1 MRRPFIYQE
10 YDGIRHEVAGG
21 YRVLSNTKRLN
32 DSGPRVAFRTG
43 TYDASRP
50 LVIDPVLAYS
60 TYLGGSGQEFGQD
73 IAVDSGGNAYV
84 TGFTSSIDFPTVSAL
99 QSTFAGVND
108 AFVTKVNPAGSAA
121 VYSTYLGGSDDDE
134 AFSIAVDASGNAY
147 VTGFTQSVDFPTASP
162 LQSALGGVRDAF
174 VAKLDPT
181 GSALVYSTYLGGSA
195 PDVGESIALDASNN
209 AYVTGFTDSS
219 NFPTQNPIQGALN
232 GTADAFV
239 TKVNSAGSALVY
251 STYLG
256 GSGEEG
262 GFGIAVDTTGSAY
275 VSGRTRSIDFPT
287 VNPIQPSFAGG
298 IDTFVTKVNSAG
310 SALVYS
316 TYLGGSSNDFGSGI
330 ALDPSGNAYVTG
342 TTGSSNFPT
351 VNPLQSTLSG
361 AFDAFVTKVNA
372 AGSAFVYS
380 TYLGGSGSDGA
391 ALHGI
396 AVDQRGNA
404 YLTGQTD
411 SANFPTANALQTSLG
426 GASDGYAAK
435 LNAAGSTLFYSTYL
449 GGSGFDSGFSVAV
462 DRCKGDA
469 YLTGRTESTDF
480 PTANP
485 FQGALAGPRDA
496 FVAKLAFPPQEQI
509 QILRNQVA
517 ALVVAGVLNPGQG
530 NALDTQLRAALNA
543 LTSGDV
549 NTAISRLQS
558 FINQVNA
565 FIDGNV
571 LTRAQG
577 QPLID
582 GANEVIA
589 VLSC

>member
-1 MRRPFIYQE
+1 MGAVSEIHTAHIEEVYMHLGAALAPVLFMAAATPTVFGLDLPREMRAGSVPSGGEAMRLPQRYGQLPLTFEANRGQTAPEVKYLSRGRGYGLFLTPTEAVLVLEHPSARDSQRVAELSPTLGRPRGASVTYKTALRLRLEGARTEPQIVGLEEEPGKVSYLIGNDAREWRTGIPTYAKVRYRDVYPGVDLIYYGSQGQLEYDFVVAAGIDPEVITLSFEGVDGLDVDALGNLIAHVAGQQLSMRRPFIYQE

-84 TGFTSSIDFPTVSAL
+84 TV
-99 QSTFAGVND
+99 
-108 AFVTKVNPAGSAA
+108 
-121 VYSTYLGGSDDDE
+121 
-134 AFSIAVDASGNAY
+134 
-147 VTGFTQSVDFPTASP
+147 FTQSVDFPTASP

-298 IDTFVTKVNSAG
+298 IDTF
-310 SALVYS
+310 
-316 TYLGGSSNDFGSGI
+316 
-330 ALDPSGNAYVTG
+330 
-342 TTGSSNFPT
+342 
-351 VNPLQSTLSG
+351 
-361 AFDAFVTKVNA
+361 
-372 AGSAFVYS
+372 
-380 TYLGGSGSDGA
+380 
-391 ALHGI
+391 
-396 AVDQRGNA
+396 
-404 YLTGQTD
+404 
-411 SANFPTANALQTSLG
+411 
-426 GASDGYAAK
+426 
-435 LNAAGSTLFYSTYL
+435 
-449 GGSGFDSGFSVAV
+449 
-462 DRCKGDA
+462 
-469 YLTGRTESTDF
+469 
-480 PTANP
+480 
-485 FQGALAGPRDA
+485 
-496 FVAKLAFPPQEQI
+496 
-509 QILRNQVA
+509 
-517 ALVVAGVLNPGQG
+517 
-530 NALDTQLRAALNA
+530 
-543 LTSGDV
+543 
-549 NTAISRLQS
+549 
-558 FINQVNA
+558 
-565 FIDGNV
+565 
-571 LTRAQG
+571 
-577 QPLID
+577 
-582 GANEVIA
+582 
-589 VLSC
+589 